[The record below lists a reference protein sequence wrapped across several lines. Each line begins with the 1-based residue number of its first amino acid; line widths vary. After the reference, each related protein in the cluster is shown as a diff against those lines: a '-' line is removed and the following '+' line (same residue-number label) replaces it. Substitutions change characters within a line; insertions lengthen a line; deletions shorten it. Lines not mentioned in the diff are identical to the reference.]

1 MVLALSV
8 LGTTCFFLARWGI
21 NAAGLGR
28 HDAGWA
34 LLLSFASVLATYA
47 CAALAVLS
55 AILGAGAL
63 LRERPW
69 LAYAWAFLVAALPLA
84 YLAFR

>member
-8 LGTTCFFLARWGI
+8 LSTTCFFVARWGI
-21 NAAGLGR
+21 NAPVLGL
-28 HDAGWA
+28 HDAGTA
-34 LLLSFASVLATYA
+34 LFLSFASVLATYA
-47 CAALAVLS
+47 CVVLAVLS

-69 LAYAWAFLVAALPLA
+69 LAYAWAFLAAVLPIVF
-84 YLAFR
+84 LAFR